1 MSFRSKERSPSFLGW
16 LDSDEES
23 SESSENEVEA
33 GDQEF
38 FEGVMSENLE
48 NRNNGLIQSKIKD
61 ELTKIFTQGKEENE
75 DIEIEQQEKIDEM
88 IALISDQEQS
98 FGKMIDVAQFLLK
111 RTKDLAKCNSKK
123 DNKYDKMRSKL

>member
-61 ELTKIFTQGKEENE
+61 ELTKIFT
-75 DIEIEQQEKIDEM
+75 
-88 IALISDQEQS
+88 
-98 FGKMIDVAQFLLK
+98 
-111 RTKDLAKCNSKK
+111 
-123 DNKYDKMRSKL
+123 